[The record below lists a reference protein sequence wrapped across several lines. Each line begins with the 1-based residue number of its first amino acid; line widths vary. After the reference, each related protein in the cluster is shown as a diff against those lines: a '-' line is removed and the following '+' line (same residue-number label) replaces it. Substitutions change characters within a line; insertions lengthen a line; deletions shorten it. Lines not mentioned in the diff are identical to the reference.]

1 MFGVWCSVYTCD
13 GNNGVYVIGING
25 QDAEVGRPGVGALM
39 GPLPKHSSFFGL
51 TSNWVFRIR
60 HRDYRRRHRRLHRP
74 VVEVLGP

>member
-39 GPLPKHSSFFGL
+39 GPQHPPLF
-51 TSNWVFRIR
+51 
-60 HRDYRRRHRRLHRP
+60 
-74 VVEVLGP
+74 